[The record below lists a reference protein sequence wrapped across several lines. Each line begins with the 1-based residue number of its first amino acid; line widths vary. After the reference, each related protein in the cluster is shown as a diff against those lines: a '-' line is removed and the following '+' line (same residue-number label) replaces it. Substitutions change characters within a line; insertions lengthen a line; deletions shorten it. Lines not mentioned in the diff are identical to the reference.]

1 MYKEPAIMLAS
12 QKYSGLD
19 IIPPISIK
27 TSPAMPNKKAIQY
40 LKATPTCA
48 EVNVIVHDSEN
59 AIIAPT
65 VKRTMPTQAI
75 NLRSG
80 FILLMPLF

>member
-1 MYKEPAIMLAS
+1 MLAS

-19 IIPPISIK
+19 INPPISIK
-27 TSPAMPNKKAIQY
+27 TSPAMPSKKATQY
-40 LKATPTCA
+40 PKSTPICN

-65 VKRTMPTQAI
+65 VKRTIPDHARI
-75 NLRSG
+75 FRNIV
-80 FILLMPLF
+80 ILSMFLIYKYVW